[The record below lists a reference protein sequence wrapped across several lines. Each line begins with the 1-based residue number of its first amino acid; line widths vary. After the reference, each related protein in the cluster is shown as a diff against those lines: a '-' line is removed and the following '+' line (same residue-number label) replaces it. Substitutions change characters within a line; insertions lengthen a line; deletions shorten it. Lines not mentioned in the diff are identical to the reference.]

1 MQSPRRQAF
10 PYAFF
15 TRETHLSLCPAGH
28 LPSSFLS
35 LLLSCSFLPAVR
47 KDHPA
52 GIPAAVP
59 GPEPAIIFN
68 ETLVAFVDEAVRYAQ
83 AHGKE
88 DALLEF
94 SNPDGSF
101 VRGELYIY
109 AYDFDDVVL
118 AHPFSPERIGTNR
131 TNERDAYGNLYSY
144 KFINAAKNGS
154 GFVRFAYSNPAR
166 NKTIE
171 EKLGYV
177 KKVDDT
183 WWLGSGVYTG
193 PARDTA

>member
-1 MQSPRRQAF
+1 MSRWSPVLVPVVLVA
-10 PYAFF
+10 
-15 TRETHLSLCPAGH
+15 
-28 LPSSFLS
+28 
-35 LLLSCSFLPAVR
+35 LLLFS
-47 KDHPA
+47 A
-52 GIPAAVP
+52 GCTQEKPVTSPVP
-59 GPEPAIIFN
+59 VSGSDVPVISN

-94 SNPDGSF
+94 SNPNGSF

-118 AHPFSPERIGTNR
+118 AHPFSPELIGTNR

-154 GFVRFAYSNPAR
+154 GFVQFPYSNPAR
-166 NKTIE
+166 NGTIE

-183 WWLGSGVYTG
+183 WWLGSGIYTG
-193 PARDTA
+193 PARAPA